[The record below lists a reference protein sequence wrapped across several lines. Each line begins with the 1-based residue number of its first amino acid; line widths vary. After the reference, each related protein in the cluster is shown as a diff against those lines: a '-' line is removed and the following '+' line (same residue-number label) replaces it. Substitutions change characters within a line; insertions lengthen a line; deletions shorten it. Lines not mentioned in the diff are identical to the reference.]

1 MVVSWKIYECFFER
15 ELLKT
20 LPCECWDENGMRE
33 SLLSFL
39 GVFLSVFLF
48 NVSFSLCPYLSR
60 CVCLSPCLSTSLCVC
75 LLLALTLSTSPA
87 CLPTLTRETSPSPLL
102 TNMALGP
109 AQSWLPLVRAGQSRA
124 VFGAKERRGRSGRA
138 GCSSPTF

>member
-39 GVFLSVFLF
+39 GVFLSLFFSLMFPFLSLHTSLVASVFLL
-48 NVSFSLCPYLSR
+48 VSPH
-60 CVCLSPCLSTSLCVC
+60 LCVC
-75 LLLALTLSTSPA
+75 LLPALTLSTSPA

-102 TNMALGP
+102 TNMAPGP
-109 AQSWLPLVRAGQSRA
+109 ARSWLPLVRAGQSRA
-124 VFGAKERRGRSGRA
+124 VFGAKERRGRSGHA